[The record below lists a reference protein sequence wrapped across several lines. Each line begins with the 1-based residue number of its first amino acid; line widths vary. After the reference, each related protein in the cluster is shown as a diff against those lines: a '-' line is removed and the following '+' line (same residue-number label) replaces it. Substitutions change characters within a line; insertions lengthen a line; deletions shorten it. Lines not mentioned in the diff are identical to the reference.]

1 MLVRKQEHRLFL
13 VAGLGNPG
21 KTYDKTRHNIGFEAV
36 DKLAQKYEFE
46 FRKSLQLKGSIAE
59 GQIGEDK
66 VLFLKPLTFMNLSGE
81 SVALVM
87 RYFKIDLSRL
97 LILVD
102 DVALPLGQLRIRINS
117 SAGGHNGLKS
127 VEECLQTNRYPRL
140 RIGVGDRDH
149 GNLSDHVLGRFSK
162 EEETLVPNVLERV
175 VQAVEIWLDEGL
187 TSAMN
192 FANKN
197 SSTPSI
203 GDENEET

>member
-1 MLVRKQEHRLFL
+1 MAALIV
-13 VAGLGNPG
+13 GLGNPG
-21 KTYDKTRHNIGFEAV
+21 KTYDRTRHNIGFEAV
-36 DKLAQKYEFE
+36 DRLAQKYGLVF
-46 FRKSLQLKGSIAE
+46 KKQLKFKGALAE
-59 GQIGEDK
+59 GKIGETA
-66 VLFLKPLTFMNLSGE
+66 VMLLKPLTYMNLSGE
-81 SVALVM
+81 SVALIM
-87 RYFKIDLSRL
+87 HYFQIDLSRL

-149 GNLSDHVLGRFSK
+149 GDLADHVLGRFSK
-162 EEETLVPNVLERV
+162 EEETLIPSVLERA

-192 FANKN
+192 FANKG

-203 GDENEET
+203 GDDNEKT

>member
-1 MLVRKQEHRLFL
+1 MVVAQFL
-13 VAGLGNPG
+13 IVGLGNPG
-21 KTYDKTRHNIGFEAV
+21 KTYERTRHNIGFEAV
-36 DKLAQKYEFE
+36 DILARKHGLEF
-46 FRKSLQLKGSIAE
+46 KKQLKFKGSLAE
-59 GQIGEDK
+59 GKIGEDE
-66 VLFLKPLTFMNLSGE
+66 VRILKPLTFMNLSGE

-87 RYFKIDLSRL
+87 RYFQIDLSRL

-117 SAGGHNGLKS
+117 GSGGHNGLKS

-149 GNLSDHVLGRFSK
+149 GDLSDHVLGRFSK
-162 EEETLVPNVLERV
+162 EEETLLPSVLERV

-192 FANKN
+192 YANKDKN
-197 SSTPSI
+197 SSSPSI
-203 GDENEET
+203 GEENEEA